1 MADQDEGLQSKGEG
15 RINRQF
21 DKLQRRIPAAA
32 KLFEWLRRPATRLV
46 RIPIGVLLVLG
57 GIFSFLP
64 ILGIWMLPL
73 GLLLLA
79 LDIAILRTP
88 IAGAIV
94 RGTRKWMTW
103 RRNRDKAQQTPAE

>member
-1 MADQDEGLQSKGEG
+1 MSGKGEA

-21 DKLQRRIPAAA
+21 DRIQRKIPVAAR
-32 KLFEWLRRPATRLV
+32 LLEWIRRPATRVV
-46 RIPIGVLLVLG
+46 RIPIGILLILG

-79 LDIAILRTP
+79 LDIAFLRTP
-88 IAGAIV
+88 VAGLVV
-94 RGTRKWMTW
+94 RATRKWVTW
-103 RRNRDKAQQTPAE
+103 RRQKRTARDG

>member
-1 MADQDEGLQSKGEG
+1 MSGKGKA

-21 DKLQRRIPAAA
+21 DRIERKIPAAA
-32 KLFEWLRRPATRLV
+32 KLLEWLRRPATRVV
-46 RIPIGVLLVLG
+46 RIPIGVLLILG

-79 LDIAILRTP
+79 LDFAFLRTP

-94 RGTRKWMTW
+94 LGTRKWMTW
-103 RRNRDKAQQTPAE
+103 RRQQKAARQG